1 MSPATLP
8 KIILVTAVGLIV
20 SGLGLVLIGSNSAMS
35 GGCFLWPLPII
46 VVCGA
51 GTGSESYLVLAIGL
65 VVVFAISLLSF
76 FSLRGH
82 GSPGQDDSAV
92 E

>member
-1 MSPATLP
+1 MLM
-8 KIILVTAVGLIV
+8 TAVGLIV
-20 SGLGLVLIGSNSAMS
+20 SGLGLVLIGSNATMS
-35 GGCFLWPLPII
+35 GGCFFWPLPVI
-46 VVCGA
+46 VVCGV
-51 GTGSESYLVLAIGL
+51 GTGSEAYLVLAIGL
-65 VVVFAISLLSF
+65 VVVLAISLLSF